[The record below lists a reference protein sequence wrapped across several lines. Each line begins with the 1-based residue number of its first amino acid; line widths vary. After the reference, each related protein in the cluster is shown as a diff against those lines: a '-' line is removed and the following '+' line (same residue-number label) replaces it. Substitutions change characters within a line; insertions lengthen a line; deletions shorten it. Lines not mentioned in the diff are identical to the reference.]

1 MYVHNC
7 VHIYIIIYIYAHL
20 YTYVH
25 IMCILDIIYILYVH
39 IHIWWIAIIL
49 TQWFQHVVTSHFHSF
64 LKELEQTVGH
74 EINGS
79 LVDILDLI
87 GVHAHQSLHRN
98 PCSMRSKQTLSDKT
112 CKFSQPGLLL
122 FIILTSAAGNSDPA
136 CHVCHVCR
144 HGILCQLSPAKELP
158 AAKVRWSRLFP
169 PCLDTPEPNP
179 NRTAMAESE
188 AASRPSRVFLYSY
201 KVVTLWCL
209 LVYNL
214 HSQVRCI
221 ISIIR
226 HP

>member
-1 MYVHNC
+1 MYIV
-7 VHIYIIIYIYAHL
+7 
-20 YTYVH
+20 
-25 IMCILDIIYILYVH
+25 YILYV
-39 IHIWWIAIIL
+39 HIWWIAIIL

-64 LKELEQTVGH
+64 LKELEQTIGH

-87 GVHAHQSLHRN
+87 GVHAHQSLYRN
-98 PCSMRSKQTLSDKT
+98 PCSMRSKQALSDKT
-112 CKFSQPGLLL
+112 CKFSQPCLLL

-136 CHVCHVCR
+136 CQPCLPCLQTRNTSEYCVNCHQQKNCLQPRCDGVAFSHLALIHLSQIQTQR
-144 HGILCQLSPAKELP
+144 LWLNLKQLQDLQESFFILTRLSPP
-158 AAKVRWSRLFP
+158 
-169 PCLDTPEPNP
+169 
-179 NRTAMAESE
+179 
-188 AASRPSRVFLYSY
+188 
-201 KVVTLWCL
+201 LWWL